1 MTGYIM
7 NLGTADCFHVGT
19 QLKCTHI
26 IAETDQRFIK
36 QSNLKLL
43 TEMHVE
49 TPGIHVWLLGV

>member
-1 MTGYIM
+1 M
-7 NLGTADCFHVGT
+7 NLGTADCFHGGT

-36 QSNLKLL
+36 QSNVKLL

-49 TPGIHVWLLGV
+49 TPGVHVWLLGV